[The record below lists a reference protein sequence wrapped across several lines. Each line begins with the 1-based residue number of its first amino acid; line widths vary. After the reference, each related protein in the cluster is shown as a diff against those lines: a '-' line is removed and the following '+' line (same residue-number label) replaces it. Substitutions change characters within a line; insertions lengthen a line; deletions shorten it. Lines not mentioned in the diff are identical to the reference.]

1 MKRAPI
7 RQITAGLAVALS
19 LLVVNAAVS
28 YRNILKLIEN
38 EQQVSHTHM
47 VLATLEGTLST
58 LKDAQTGQRGYLL
71 TGKERYLEPY
81 YAAIKR
87 VQQQVTTLRQLTAD
101 NQRQQQ
107 RIQALEQAIAT
118 KLAELRETIQL
129 RQNQG
134 LEAALQIVQTDRGK
148 QIMDNI
154 RRQVAVMAA
163 EENQLLQQRSKSS
176 KASVTTTLLTFT
188 LAIGLDALLLLL
200 LYYLMRRHEV
210 KRQQEAEVQRQ
221 LMIELK
227 SSEEKFRQLAENI
240 SAVFWISS
248 PQDGRLLYVSPAY
261 ERIWGRSCKS
271 LYADF
276 SEWVEASHQE
286 DRERVK
292 RNFFQQ
298 ALIGTY
304 DQEYRIVRPDGAVR
318 WIRDRG
324 FPIKNHA
331 GEPYRVVGIAEDITE
346 RKQAEER
353 YRYIFDTVE
362 VSIWEEDFSAVK
374 AALITLK
381 AQGVQD
387 FSHYFMLHPDRVEEL
402 ARQVRV
408 LDVNEATLRM
418 FGAEDKQ
425 QFLSALEQTFVPE
438 TIEVFAQEL
447 CALAEERTSFE
458 SEALVQTLQG
468 KRLDILIS
476 INFPPPTAT
485 FSSVLVSM
493 TDITELRRTA
503 ERLQVVHQIDQA
515 ILTLTSSQAIAHT
528 ALSRLQQL
536 LDCNQ
541 AAVILFDV
549 AANQA
554 QIFAG
559 KIGSN
564 NAGTVMSL
572 SECVPLG
579 FMQRQNLWYVPD
591 LAHLDARPVALE
603 QQLAAG
609 LHSFLMVALQYDNN
623 IIGGVALYAEQ
634 PNAFSSQEREIAREV
649 ANQLAIAIQQ
659 SRLRQELHGY
669 TQQLEQRVV
678 ERTAALQEANQELE
692 AFTYSVSHDLRAPL
706 RTIQGFAQ
714 ALQEDYG
721 DRLDDIGQE
730 YIRYMAEGAV
740 QMDTL
745 IADLLAYSRLS
756 RIDIVLQ
763 PVDLNAVVEAALK
776 QLGRQIQERRAHIT
790 IKAPLPTVQAHRA
803 TLVQVVTNLLSN
815 AMKFVPPDIQPKVQ
829 VYTQKQQDSI
839 RLWVVDNGIGIAPE
853 HQERIF
859 RVFERLHGVEIY
871 PGTGIGL
878 AIVRKGLERMSGRAG
893 VESQLEQGSRFWIQL
908 PHAE

>member
-1 MKRAPI
+1 MKRALI
-7 RQITAGLAVALS
+7 RQITVGLAVALS

-118 KLAELRETIQL
+118 QLAELRETIQL

-134 LEAALQIVQTDRGK
+134 LEAALKVVQTDRGK
-148 QIMDNI
+148 QIMDSI

-163 EENQLLQQRSKSS
+163 EENQLLQQRAESS

-188 LAIGLDALLLLL
+188 LAIGLNGLLLLL
-200 LYYLMRRHEV
+200 LYYLIRRHEV

-221 LMIELK
+221 LIMELK

-240 SAVFWISS
+240 NAVFWISS

-261 ERIWGRSCKS
+261 ERIWGRSCES
-271 LYADF
+271 LYAV
-276 SEWVEASHQE
+276 SEWVEASYQE

-292 RNFFQQ
+292 RSFFQQ

-324 FPIKNHA
+324 FPVKNHT
-331 GEPYRVVGIAEDITE
+331 GELYRVVGIAEDITE

-374 AALITLK
+374 AALATLK

-387 FSHYFMLHPDRVEEL
+387 FSHYFMSHPEQVGEL
-402 ARQVRV
+402 VRQVRV

-425 QFLSALEQTFVPE
+425 QFLSALDQTFVPE
-438 TIEVFAQEL
+438 SIEVFAQEL

-458 SEALVQTLQG
+458 SEVVVQTLQG
-468 KRLDILIS
+468 KRLNILIS
-476 INFPPPTAT
+476 IKFPPPTAT
-485 FSSVLVSM
+485 SSNVLVSM

-503 ERLQVVHQIDQA
+503 ERLQLVHDIDQA
-515 ILTLTSSQAIAHT
+515 ILTLTSPQAIAHT

-579 FMQRQNLWYVPD
+579 FIQRQNLWYVPK
-591 LAHLDARPVALE
+591 LAHLQARPVALE

-609 LHSFLMVALQYDNN
+609 LHSFLMVPLRNDNN

-634 PNAFSSQEREIAREV
+634 PDAFSSVEREIAHEV
-649 ANQLAIAIQQ
+649 ASQLAIAIQQ
-659 SRLRQELHGY
+659 SRLREELHGY

-721 DRLDDIGQE
+721 DCLDDMAQD

-763 PVDLNAVVEAALK
+763 CVDLNAVVEAALK
-776 QLGRQIQERRAHIT
+776 QLSTQIQERRAHIT
-790 IKAPLPTVQAHRA
+790 IKAPLPAVQAHRP
-803 TLVQVVTNLLSN
+803 TLVQVITNLLSN
-815 AMKFVPPDIQPKVQ
+815 AMKFVPPGIQPKVQ
-829 VYTQKQQDSI
+829 VYAQQQQDSI

-878 AIVRKGLERMSGRAG
+878 AIVRKGLERMGGRVG

-908 PHAE
+908 PYAE